1 MPANPEKSSLFAL
14 TLTYIKPLEEVDRLI
29 EPHRAYLRHHYELGN
44 FLVSGAQKPR
54 TGGFIL
60 ARADSK
66 AQIESIIANDP
77 FLSEGVARYDIVEFQ
92 PSSFAPG
99 LEQLL
104 P

>member
-1 MPANPEKSSLFAL
+1 MPANPENRSLFAL
-14 TLTYIKPLEEVDRLI
+14 ILTYIKPLEEVDRLI
-29 EPHRAYLRHHYELGN
+29 EPHRAYLRHYYEQGN

-60 ARADSK
+60 SRAESK

-92 PSSFAPG
+92 PSSIAPG
-99 LEQLL
+99 LEQLRS
-104 P
+104 